1 MFDEQGESFSGFMP
15 MIGQVHLT
23 KESSMINTEGELVM
37 AHTLTVTTRDG
48 SNHVFSIYNTDLMRL
63 FFLIN
68 KVINAD

>member
-1 MFDEQGESFSGFMP
+1 MFEQTDESFSGFMP

-37 AHTLTVTTRDG
+37 AHTLTLVTKDG
-48 SNHVFSIYNTDLMRL
+48 SNHVFSIYNNDLMRL

-68 KVINAD
+68 KVMNAD